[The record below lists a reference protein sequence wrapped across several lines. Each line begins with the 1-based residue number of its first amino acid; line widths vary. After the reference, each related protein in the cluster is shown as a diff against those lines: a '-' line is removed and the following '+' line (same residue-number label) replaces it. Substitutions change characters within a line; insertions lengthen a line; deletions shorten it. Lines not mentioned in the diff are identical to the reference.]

1 MRVEKLIIEASVLD
15 AKLRVFLGKRN
26 LAVDT

>member
-15 AKLRVFLGKRN
+15 AKLHVFLGKRN